1 MTETRKERD
10 DVDVMDDGVQLIFL
24 TDRSLGGS
32 PVVGSGSA
40 GDGITGRSGQGSPAP
55 CSRWFPTT
63 LRPSVNGVEE
73 PAGGKEA
80 SMATAI
86 QDLLKESKE
95 VYSAWRNSDRVTHCD
110 RCGGFMVTEQLI
122 DQPAHRCVQCGEII
136 DAVILQNRRRGLSV
150 GMN

>member
-1 MTETRKERD
+1 
-10 DVDVMDDGVQLIFL
+10 
-24 TDRSLGGS
+24 
-32 PVVGSGSA
+32 
-40 GDGITGRSGQGSPAP
+40 
-55 CSRWFPTT
+55 
-63 LRPSVNGVEE
+63 
-73 PAGGKEA
+73 
-80 SMATAI
+80 MATAI

-95 VYSAWRNSDRVTHCD
+95 VHSAWRNSGKVTHCD